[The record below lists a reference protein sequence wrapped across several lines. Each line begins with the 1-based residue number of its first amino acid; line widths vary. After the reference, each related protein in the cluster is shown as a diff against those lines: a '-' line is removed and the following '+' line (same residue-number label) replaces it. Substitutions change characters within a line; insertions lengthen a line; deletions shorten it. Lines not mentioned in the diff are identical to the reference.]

1 MVKPKA
7 KSRIVSIPIEK
18 LVAHPDN
25 PNRMSRAKLTK
36 LVRNI
41 QRTGLY
47 EPLVVRPSPCGQ
59 SLFQIIHGRSR
70 CEALREL
77 EYRMV
82 DAVVWDV
89 DDIEADI
96 LLATFNSLGGRNV
109 LDKKLALLKKLNGSI
124 EAREL
129 AKLLPQSASQIE
141 RLGNLKAPKA
151 PANPDKGS
159 FANPLVFFVSDEQ
172 QEIIEKA
179 LSLARSSRSEKTKA
193 ARNAAALTSLAR
205 DFNPESQI
213 DRLTQGTLPQKG
225 KEKFLD
231 SSA

>member
-1 MVKPKA
+1 MAKPKA

-47 EPLVVRPSPCGQ
+47 EPLVARPSPCGQ
-59 SLFQIIHGRSR
+59 GLFQIIHGGSR

-77 EYRMV
+77 GYKKV

-89 DDIEADI
+89 DDVETDI
-96 LLATFNSLGGRNV
+96 LLATLNSLEGRNV

-129 AKLLPQSASQIE
+129 AKLLPQSASQIK

-179 LSLARSSRSEKTKA
+179 LSLARSECSEKTKA

-205 DFNPESQI
+205 GFNPESQI
-213 DRLTQGTLPQKG
+213 IRQSQDNLARKVG
-225 KEKFLD
+225 EKFLD